1 MEREQG
7 VTLRS
12 RSAMSQG
19 ASADLRALAALAV
32 EGEPE
37 ATEQLLV
44 AVRKLVYRYAR
55 ARLGRHPGTQDAAD
69 DAAQEVCIAVLTALP
84 RYRDEGAPFE
94 AFVYGIASRKV
105 ADVQRSAVRRPQPVE
120 QVSDHADPA
129 LGPEDLA
136 VQSGDADHTR
146 ALLALLP
153 DSAREILLLRV
164 AGGWSAEETGRALG
178 MSAGAVRVAQHRALT
193 RLRALAGERS

>member
-1 MEREQG
+1 MEPKQA

-19 ASADLRALAALAV
+19 EPADLRELAALAV
-32 EGEPE
+32 QGEPR

-44 AVRKLVYRYAR
+44 AVRQLVYRYAR
-55 ARLGRHPGTQDAAD
+55 ARLGRHPGAQDAAD

-105 ADVQRSAVRRPQPVE
+105 ADVQRSAIRRPQPVE
-120 QVSDHADPA
+120 QISDRPDPA

-136 VQSGDADHTR
+136 VQSGDADRAR

-164 AGGWSAEETGRALG
+164 AAGWSAEETGRALG

-193 RLRALAGERS
+193 RLRALAGEPS